1 MKYNLNFKINY
12 DINYVLLGVRSKIEA
27 YQFAYFL
34 NKSSHFLF
42 HRMKKDVS
50 YIINKKKVYFTAF
63 KDLNTEFKRTSFL
76 IKNKTF
82 FNSEAISSQNLF
94 DKNPIINTAFL
105 IPELKEFDYFI
116 KLMGIWKKEEMLELK
131 KFLQT
136 IKDVEPETNIDLSRL
151 KSINNLVF

>member
-12 DINYVLLGVRSKIEA
+12 DINYVLLGIRSKIEA

-34 NKSSHFLF
+34 NKSSYFLF
-42 HRMKKDVS
+42 HRMKKDIS

-82 FNSEAISSQNLF
+82 FSSETTSSQNLF

-116 KLMGIWKKEEMLELK
+116 KLIGIWKKEEMLELK

-136 IKDVEPETNIDLSRL
+136 MKDVDPETNIDLSRL